1 MYYVSTYVY
10 IDVVH
15 TVVPKYVCMYV
26 YVNVHTLGMYL
37 CMYVCTYNSDILM
50 YVRTCS
56 DIVFIFGSLDPCTVF
71 LEESVLWVV
80 VALWTVL
87 AYKQPCGELHICR
100 RGTDTEDR
108 EDLWWGMLPRG
119 HQGCRGSGL
128 SADLPPRV

>member
-1 MYYVSTYVY
+1 
-10 IDVVH
+10 
-15 TVVPKYVCMYV
+15 
-26 YVNVHTLGMYL
+26 
-37 CMYVCTYNSDILM
+37 M

-71 LEESVLWVV
+71 LEESVLRVV
-80 VALWTVL
+80 LHCGL
-87 AYKQPCGELHICR
+87 FLPKQPCGELHICR

-128 SADLPPRV
+128 SAVLPPRV